1 MKAYFTK
8 FRILLWVVLILTV
21 LNLSVIG
28 TLIYRYYNQRRI
40 ITQHL
45 EMPMMRHQPPSFLK
59 KELNLSDDQFRQ
71 FQLARAAHQEHMMA
85 IHEKLGQM
93 RSAYLDELMKED
105 PDTLALQ
112 AWRDSI
118 GNLHGG
124 MMKATGNYYGNI
136 RRICNPG
143 QVTRLNAFFK
153 DAMMTEGTPM
163 MAMPGMRHAPGSN
176 GNQGNPGKMR
186 GAGRNRN

>member
-1 MKAYFTK
+1 MKTYFTK

-40 ITQHL
+40 ITRHL
-45 EMPMMRHQPPSFLK
+45 EMPMMRHQPPSYLK

-71 FQLARAAHQEHMMA
+71 FQSAREAHQEHMMA
-85 IHEKLGQM
+85 IHERLGQM
-93 RSAYLDELMKED
+93 RSAYLDELMKEH

-124 MMKATGNYYGNI
+124 MMKATGMYYANI
-136 RRICNPG
+136 RRICNPN
-143 QVTRLNAFFK
+143 QVSRLNTFFK

-163 MAMPGMRHAPGSN
+163 MAMPGMRHAT
-176 GNQGNPGKMR
+176 GNPGKMR
-186 GAGRNRN
+186 GAGRGRN